1 MHITVWE
8 SLFSALPCHTC
19 RSGFV
24 HAECAPQF
32 RFSSGRIPRHKFIR
46 RSSKVH
52 GQMLVDRCSDTICK
66 LCGNW
71 PYFFL
76 VVIFHACGIG
86 FFLIVHVY
94 RVYFCYP
101 PRKTGCIFFGK
112 PILGPHLWEKI
123 ICCCSFILAAYFFP
137 RSSVLLP
144 AFRFVS

>member
-24 HAECAPQF
+24 HSECAPQF

-66 LCGNW
+66 
-71 PYFFL
+71 FRA
-76 VVIFHACGIG
+76 ACVKQNVSDENRVKTPKITDANCAEIG
-86 FFLIVHVY
+86 
-94 RVYFCYP
+94 P
-101 PRKTGCIFFGK
+101 IFFW
-112 PILGPHLWEKI
+112 L
-123 ICCCSFILAAYFFP
+123 
-137 RSSVLLP
+137 
-144 AFRFVS
+144 

>member
-1 MHITVWE
+1 MDINKGAVVMHITVWE

-66 LCGNW
+66 FRAACVKQNVSDENRVKTPKGYGRKLCGNW

-101 PRKTGCIFFGK
+101 
-112 PILGPHLWEKI
+112 
-123 ICCCSFILAAYFFP
+123 LA
-137 RSSVLLP
+137 
-144 AFRFVS
+144 